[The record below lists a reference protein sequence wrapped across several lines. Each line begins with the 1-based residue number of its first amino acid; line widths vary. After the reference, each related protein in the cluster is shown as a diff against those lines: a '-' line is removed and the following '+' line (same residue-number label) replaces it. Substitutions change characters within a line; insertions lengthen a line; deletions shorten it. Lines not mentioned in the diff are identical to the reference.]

1 MIEGRGTVVIRRPAA
16 DIIAFVTDL
25 NTYKRADWKIGRVY
39 EQRREVEAGGDDVF
53 VMRHGGTL
61 RGLPGPPVRLRMR
74 VAADG
79 SGAHYRSD
87 GGVARWFLTF
97 DGGFD
102 FEPVIDDVDGAAAT
116 RVTHVERFRFHWPC
130 RVVAEPFLRAWIQ
143 RDVEAEVVRMKALL
157 EAAPNAPSA

>member
-25 NTYKRADWKIGRVY
+25 NTYKKADLKIGRVF
-39 EQRREVEAGGDDVF
+39 EQRREVDADGCVVF

-61 RGLPGPPVRLRMR
+61 RGLPGPPVKLRMR
-74 VAADG
+74 VEKDG

-87 GGVARWFLTF
+87 GGVARFFLTF

-102 FEPVIDDVDGAAAT
+102 LEPVADVDGAAAT
-116 RVTHVERFRFHWPC
+116 RV
-130 RVVAEPFLRAWIQ
+130 
-143 RDVEAEVVRMKALL
+143 
-157 EAAPNAPSA
+157 

>member
-1 MIEGRGTVVIRRPAA
+1 MIEGRGTAVIRRAPA

-25 NTYKRADWKIGRVY
+25 NTYKKADWKIGRVN
-39 EQRREVEAGGDDVF
+39 EHRREVDAAGAAVF

-74 VAADG
+74 VDADG
-79 SGAHYRSD
+79 NGAHYQSD
-87 GGVARWFLTF
+87 GGVARFFLTF

-102 FEPVIDDVDGAAAT
+102 LESVVDVDGVAAT
-116 RVTHVERFRFHWPC
+116 RVTHVERFRFHAPW
-130 RVVAEPFLRAWIQ
+130 RLVAEPFLRAWIK

-157 EAAPNAPSA
+157 EASS